1 MAVDLE
7 DDGATA
13 VVSGRKPRKGLPHRE
28 PADVALLPPGGK
40 LGHLAQPRC
49 DAITVRQQGR
59 TPIKM
64 SLTHV
69 KVFKALW
76 QVWMEKR
83 LSRADDLTSTVAEV
97 TSRLQVPEASVREAL
112 NSLVASGVVRQG
124 EGYVGRT
131 GRRLTYLPLQSG
143 IDLLAVVEYFGE
155 GTQIQVGKKAADWLR
170 AQEPPNV
177 FDFAL
182 LFKGGK

>member
-1 MAVDLE
+1 MAVNE

-13 VVSGRKPRKGLPHRE
+13 VVLGRKPRKGLPHRE
-28 PADVALLPPGGK
+28 AADIALLPPGGK
-40 LGHLAQPRC
+40 LGHLAQPRR
-49 DAITVRQQGR
+49 DAINVRQQGR
-59 TPIKM
+59 MPVKM
-64 SLTHV
+64 SLTHA

-76 QVWMEKR
+76 QSWMDKR
-83 LSRADDLTSTVAEV
+83 LSGSEDLTSTVAEV
-97 TSRLQVPEASVREAL
+97 TARLQVPEASIREAL
-112 NSLVASGVVRQG
+112 ASLVTSGVVRQG
-124 EGYVGRT
+124 EGYSGRT
-131 GRRLTYLPLQSG
+131 AKRLTYLPLQYG

-155 GTQIQVGKKAADWLR
+155 GTQIQIGRKAADWMR